1 VQFSQRTVCLAGR
14 SAILTASL
22 LSVLAVYPAWAA
34 EVYKSVDVQGHV
46 TYSDRP
52 NTTGAQKTAVTV
64 QAPDPTEAA
73 RLAKE
78 QAILRAEDDQRK
90 KEQLIASQAKDQED
104 HAKKARCENARNRY
118 NVLKDSGRLFRLDA
132 NGNRAYYTDAE
143 ADAKREEARQAVSV
157 ACAK

>member
-1 VQFSQRTVCLAGR
+1 
-14 SAILTASL
+14 
-22 LSVLAVYPAWAA
+22 
-34 EVYKSVDVQGHV
+34 VDAQGHV